1 MEVGKSVAAGGRQGE
16 RKRNMVNKWKWI
28 GRLKKAILFRGANYL
43 LIGFMG
49 MIIAFVFSDLTDK
62 FLNGNYQQ
70 IGWIFFQIIMVALVN
85 CFVIPVLQYKEANL
99 MEKQGGEAD
108 VAFFKEF
115 LNQRNY
121 SIPEKDYGMYMNL
134 LWGDFPTYRMNL
146 IFLVSCLGAGT
157 ITVLASVGMIA
168 RYHAGFALMAVVIS
182 VAAPLLPLLFQ
193 KKLEGRNEKRLSQ
206 KDAVV
211 ENMKNVFAN
220 VEYIRL
226 ERQKSIVRSL
236 LRPVQDKYAESVISY
251 EKLEN
256 ALTYLVNAVLLGIEI
271 AVYGAG
277 CYLISQGSIDLA
289 VFVKVVLMI
298 SVTRNGVSWLM
309 EGVQSIHDIKNSQKR
324 IETIILENGGG
335 KGEPV
340 DSLHKLVLKNVSF
353 SYAESDTGI
362 QYPDLVLEEKKVYH
376 LVGKNGAGKS
386 TLLKILEKYYYGY
399 EGDILVNGEQG
410 LKDIDET
417 YWHHLVAFIP
427 QKPLLFHMSVRDNV
441 LLGNRNVDRDLYE
454 KLMNDFRIK
463 GKEEKTVGFGGE
475 GISGGEAQSISI
487 IRALL
492 RKPQMILADEPYNT
506 LDGNRKEVLNKYID
520 MLDSTTFVI
529 VSHQDFSIERE
540 ITKVEVCME

>member
-1 MEVGKSVAAGGRQGE
+1 
-16 RKRNMVNKWKWI
+16 MVNKWKWI

-121 SIPEKDYGMYMNL
+121 SIPEKDYGMYMKL

-168 RYHAGFALMAVVIS
+168 CYHAGFALMAVVIS
-182 VAAPLLPLLFQ
+182 VAALLLPLLFQ

-335 KGEPV
+335 KGEPG

-463 GKEEKTVGFGGE
+463 GMEEKTVGFGGE

-529 VSHQDFSIERE
+529 VSHQDFPIERE